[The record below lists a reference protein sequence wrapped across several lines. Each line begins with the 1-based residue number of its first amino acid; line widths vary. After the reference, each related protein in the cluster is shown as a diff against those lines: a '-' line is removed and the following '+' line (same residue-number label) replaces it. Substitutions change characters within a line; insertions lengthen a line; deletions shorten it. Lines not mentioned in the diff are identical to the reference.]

1 MPRLSS
7 YSSGLGGLG
16 TAGTHAHICG
26 MVHIDMRSLPAAA
39 QEERRRQVIGLR
51 ERGLTYA
58 EIGAQVGLTK
68 NGAFDICKRF
78 RQRGKAGLQTGPRGP
93 APGTGRFLSADQET
107 QIRRLICGGT
117 PDEYGLP
124 FALWSRAAVALLVE
138 QRCGVRLAVRTMG
151 TYLTRWGFTPQKPLR
166 RAYEQNPKQV
176 RHWLKAEYPAI
187 VAKARRQKGR
197 IFWGDETGVRSDDV
211 RGRSY
216 APRGKRPMVRPSH
229 RRTNIGVISAV
240 TNKGELRWMVLHEAI
255 TAPVLIRFL
264 ERLIRDADC
273 KVFLILDRLR
283 VHRSR
288 AVRDWLAQHTSQIE
302 VSYLPAYS
310 PELNPSEGINGD
322 LKQAVPR
329 KPPARSR
336 PELQR
341 NVISHMH
348 KLSKS
353 PKRIRR

>member
-1 MPRLSS
+1 
-7 YSSGLGGLG
+7 
-16 TAGTHAHICG
+16 
-26 MVHIDMRSLPAAA
+26 MRSLPPAA

-58 EIGAQVGLTK
+58 EIGEQVGLTK
-68 NGAFDICKRF
+68 NGVFDICKRF
-78 RQRGKAGLQTGPRGP
+78 RQRGMAGLQTGPRGP
-93 APGTGRFLSADQET
+93 APGSGRFLSTDQEAEM
-107 QIRRLICGGT
+107 RGLICDGT
-117 PDEYGLP
+117 PDDYGLP
-124 FALWSRAAVALLVE
+124 FALWGRAAVAALVE

-151 TYLTRWGFTPQKPLR
+151 TYLARWRFTPRKPLR
-166 RAYEQNPKQV
+166 RAYEQDPKEV
-176 RHWLKAEYPAI
+176 RHWLETEYPAI

-197 IFWGDETGVRSDDV
+197 IFWGDETGLRSDDV

-216 APRGKRPMVRPSH
+216 APRGTRPVVHPSH
-229 RRTNIGVISAV
+229 RRANIGVISAV
-240 TNKGELRWMVLHEAI
+240 TNKGELRWMVLHKAI
-255 TAPVLIRFL
+255 TAPALISFL
-264 ERLIRDADC
+264 ARLIRDADC

-283 VHRSR
+283 VHRSQ
-288 AVRDWLAQHTSQIE
+288 AVRDWLAQHTAQIE
-302 VSYLPAYS
+302 VFHLPAYS

-353 PKRIRR
+353 PKRIRSLFQNPTFRYAA